1 MLFTWI
7 LFGGSGLAFINLV
20 VFWSPSWDMDPGDLV
35 VFWGPSWGTGPGDL
49 VLASS
54 ETAGK
59 GFQSW

>member
-1 MLFTWI
+1 MLFIWI
-7 LFGGSGLAFINLV
+7 LFGGSGLAFI
-20 VFWSPSWDMDPGDLV
+20 SLV
-35 VFWGPSWGTGPGDL
+35 VFWGPSWVTDPGDL

>member
-7 LFGGSGLAFINLV
+7 LFGSSGLAFISFV
-20 VFWSPSWDMDPGDLV
+20 D
-35 VFWGPSWGTGPGDL
+35 FWGPSWGTDPGDL

>member
-1 MLFTWI
+1 MLAGAGTKLFTWI
-7 LFGGSGLAFINLV
+7 LFGSSGLAFISLV
-20 VFWSPSWDMDPGDLV
+20 D
-35 VFWGPSWGTGPGDL
+35 FWGPSGGVDPGDL